1 MHPLRTTLDFQSR
14 CSISKTKNYMHKNK
28 SNSFYVY
35 PNEIHGSLGYL
46 SLRHKKAISFSLIPT
61 SRFQCQINK
70 DQNQIKTLLKSV
82 NLSFLFLLFIGI
94 HKESPSF
101 TSLWSVYNVCSI
113 LVQSWT
119 FWTRFVNIF

>member
-1 MHPLRTTLDFQSR
+1 MRITS
-14 CSISKTKNYMHKNK
+14 TKEKKKKKNR
-28 SNSFYVY
+28 SFLIYIVK
-35 PNEIHGSLGYL
+35 ET
-46 SLRHKKAISFSLIPT
+46 AISFSLIPT

-101 TSLWSVYNVCSI
+101 TSLWSVFNVCSI
-113 LVQSWT
+113 LVQS
-119 FWTRFVNIF
+119 

>member
-113 LVQSWT
+113 LVQS
-119 FWTRFVNIF
+119 